1 MFEQGEAM
9 SRIQR
14 NLIVALGLV
23 ALAVPAA
30 AVAKQG
36 DNNGKAKG
44 HTKTHNVAYIF
55 KGTYAGASSVEVKS
69 GNSRVRKGGFV
80 GETVAFDFATARIVV
95 ADTNGDSQRNL
106 DDVQIGDKVLVKSQ
120 LPKSDPG
127 AQPFVAKKLIDQTH
141 NPG

>member
-1 MFEQGEAM
+1 M
-9 SRIQR
+9 SRIRR
-14 NLIVALGLV
+14 NLIVALGLA

-44 HTKTHNVAYIF
+44 HANTHSVAYVF

-80 GETVAFDFATARIVV
+80 GDTVAFDFSTARIVV
-95 ADTNGDSQRNL
+95 ADTNADSQRNL
-106 DDVQIGDKVLVKSQ
+106 DDVQVGDKVLVMSR

-141 NPG
+141 PAD